1 MHSTM
6 RLGDAFSDLGI
17 DVETRIA
24 GAGGVALFVVQ
35 NERNL
40 VAGKRRKVHSRCLEV
55 DIPPTAC
62 SRRRRQRD
70 YFLAASPAMLK
81 DDAPLRL

>member
-1 MHSTM
+1 MASVMRSAM
-6 RLGDAFSDLGI
+6 RLGDAVADLGI
-17 DVETRIA
+17 DVETSIA
-24 GAGGVALFVVQ
+24 EGGGVALFVVQ

-70 YFLAASPAMLK
+70 YFLAASPAM
-81 DDAPLRL
+81 P